1 MPFKSVPFF
10 ACPLFCSASGGGT
23 KTVRVRDDA
32 GGHDFGVGN
41 PQNRGSH
48 FNDEIGNHYDY

>member
-1 MPFKSVPFF
+1 MLVNKSVPFF
-10 ACPLFCSASGGGT
+10 WGPPFLVR
-23 KTVRVRDDA
+23 TVRIRDDA
-32 GGHDFGVGN
+32 RGHDFGVGN

>member
-1 MPFKSVPFF
+1 M
-10 ACPLFCSASGGGT
+10 
-23 KTVRVRDDA
+23 
-32 GGHDFGVGN
+32 GN